1 MEERRRF
8 GTKAFI
14 KTPSGEDFAGD
25 GLG

>member
-14 KTPSGEDFAGD
+14 KTPSGEDFAGV
-25 GLG
+25 GPG